1 MDSKETLKEASKQ
14 RKNLTLS
21 AEDSRAEGSIMV
33 ESRRIPTTRQYAQ
46 PNAGVIAGTPNAGC
60 ITGYRT
66 LSLTEHK
73 LHSEVH
79 DSPEQAHQT
88 NSKRNC
94 QGKPEAKV
102 DNHTAINTL
111 NSRIKGQTLQSTHG

>member
-1 MDSKETLKEASKQ
+1 VDSKETLKEASKQ

-33 ESRRIPTTRQYAQ
+33 KSRRIPTTRQYAQ
-46 PNAGVIAGTPNAGC
+46 PNAGC

-102 DNHTAINTL
+102 DNPAAINTP
-111 NSRIKGQTLQSTHG
+111 NSRIEG